1 MDQNRMPLVEALEQ
15 FRKEEPAYFRIP
27 GHRFERGL
35 DDALKADLAAY
46 DLSEAEGLDDLHHA
60 EGVIAE
66 AQDLAAE
73 TWGAK
78 KTFFLVNGTTCGNEA
93 MVLSSV
99 KEGEKII
106 VPRNVHKSVLM
117 GLILSGATPVYVM
130 PEYSTK
136 WQMWGGVTPE
146 TIEQAF
152 AEAPDA
158 KAVLL
163 VSPTY
168 YGLCSDLQSIAEIC
182 HKHNAALLVDEAH
195 GSHLYFSRQLPP
207 GALES
212 GADACAQSIH
222 KTAGSFTQSSF
233 LSLGSDRLDEARVA
247 ANLQMVQSTSPSY
260 LLMASLDAARRG
272 MALHGEERMER
283 ALKLSKKARQEIAG
297 IRGIEVLGTEMEGT
311 CGVWKIDPTRL
322 VFSARALGISGYDLQ
337 VCLYDEYRVSTELA
351 DEENVVCV
359 ITWANSEEDITRL
372 TDALAGIA
380 AESEKTTGE
389 TAFEEKQWLFRS
401 LPKME
406 KTPREAYF
414 AEKEAVLFAEAEGR
428 IAAEMAA
435 PYPPGIPLVCPGE
448 RYSAEVLELMCQ
460 YKADGCEFHGPSD
473 ASLETLYVLKE
484 GDEKK

>member
-1 MDQNRMPLVEALEQ
+1 MDQNRMPLVEALQQ
-15 FRKEEPAYFRIP
+15 FREEAPAYFRIP

-35 DDALKADLAAY
+35 DEALNGASLAAY

-66 AQDLAAE
+66 AQRLAAE
-73 TWGAK
+73 TWKAK

-117 GLILSGATPVYVM
+117 GLILCGATPVYVM

-146 TIEQAF
+146 TIEKAF
-152 AEAPDA
+152 AETPDA

-168 YGLCSDLQSIAEIC
+168 YGLCSDLQAIAEIC
-182 HKHNAALLVDEAH
+182 HCHNAALLVDEAH
-195 GSHLYFSRQLPP
+195 GSHLYFSEQLPL

-233 LSLGSDRLDEARVA
+233 LSLGSGRLDEARVA

-260 LLMASLDAARRG
+260 LLMASLDAARTRDG
-272 MALHGEERMER
+272 AHGKERMER
-283 ALKLSKKARQEIAG
+283 ALELGQRARQELTKIK
-297 IRGIEVLGTEMEGT
+297 GIEVLGTEMEGT

-322 VFSARALGISGYDLQ
+322 GILGKRTWYFRLRSAGASCTRNTALVQSLPTRRT
-337 VCLYDEYRVSTELA
+337 CLRYYLGKQRGRYHTADRCAGRNFGSRERENGGA
-351 DEENVVCV
+351 DEVY
-359 ITWANSEEDITRL
+359 R
-372 TDALAGIA
+372 
-380 AESEKTTGE
+380 K
-389 TAFEEKQWLFRS
+389 
-401 LPKME
+401 
-406 KTPREAYF
+406 
-414 AEKEAVLFAEAEGR
+414 AVAVPQPA
-428 IAAEMAA
+428 
-435 PYPPGIPLVCPGE
+435 
-448 RYSAEVLELMCQ
+448 
-460 YKADGCEFHGPSD
+460 
-473 ASLETLYVLKE
+473 
-484 GDEKK
+484 

>member
-1 MDQNRMPLVEALEQ
+1 MDQNRMPLVEALQQ
-15 FRKEEPAYFRIP
+15 FREEAPAYFRIP

-35 DDALKADLAAY
+35 DETLNGASLAAY

-66 AQDLAAE
+66 AQKLAAE
-73 TWGAK
+73 TWKAK
-78 KTFFLVNGTTCGNEA
+78 KNFFSCQRHNMRQRGDGAFVCERGRKNHCSAKRAQIGADGPDFKRSHT
-93 MVLSSV
+93 
-99 KEGEKII
+99 
-106 VPRNVHKSVLM
+106 
-117 GLILSGATPVYVM
+117 GLCDAGVQH
-130 PEYSTK
+130 E

-146 TIEQAF
+146 TIEKAF
-152 AEAPDA
+152 AETPDA

-168 YGLCSDLQSIAEIC
+168 YGLCSDLQAIAEIC
-182 HKHNAALLVDEAH
+182 HCHNAALLVDEAH
-195 GSHLYFSRQLPP
+195 GSHLYFSEQLPL

-233 LSLGSDRLDEARVA
+233 LSLGSGRLDEARVA

-272 MALHGEERMER
+272 MALHGKERMER
-283 ALKLSKKARQEIAG
+283 ALELGQRARQELAKIK
-297 IRGIEVLGTEMEGT
+297 GIEVLGTEMEGT
-311 CGVWKIDPTRL
+311 CGVWKIDLTRL
-322 VFSARALGISGYDLQ
+322 VFSARELGISGYDLQ
-337 VCLYDEYRVSTELA
+337 VRLYEEYRVSTELA

-372 TDALAGIA
+372 IDALAGISA
-380 AESEKTTGE
+380 AESGKTTGR
-389 TAFEEKQWLFRS
+389 TKFTEKQWLFRS
-401 LPKME
+401 LPEMV

-414 AEKEAVLFAEAEGR
+414 AEKEAVPFAEAEGR

-435 PYPPGIPLVCPGE
+435 PYPPGIPLICPGE
-448 RYSAEVLELMCQ
+448 RYSREMLELMRQ

-473 ASLETLYVLKE
+473 ASLEVLYVLKE
-484 GDEKK
+484 E

>member
-1 MDQNRMPLVEALEQ
+1 MDQNRMPLVEALQQ
-15 FRKEEPAYFRIP
+15 FREEAPAYFRIP

-35 DDALKADLAAY
+35 DETLNGASLAAY

-66 AQDLAAE
+66 AQKLAAE
-73 TWGAK
+73 TWKAK

-99 KEGEKII
+99 KEREKII

-146 TIEQAF
+146 TIEKAF
-152 AEAPDA
+152 AETPDA

-168 YGLCSDLQSIAEIC
+168 YGLCSDLKAIAGIC
-182 HKHNAALLVDEAH
+182 HRHNAALLVDEAH
-195 GSHLYFSRQLPP
+195 GSHLYFSEQLPS

-233 LSLGSDRLDEARVA
+233 LSLGSDRLDETRVA

-272 MALHGEERMER
+272 MALHGRERMGR
-283 ALKLSKKARQEIAG
+283 ALALGRRARQEIAK
-297 IRGIEVLGTEMEGT
+297 IKGIEVLGTEMEGR
-311 CGVWKIDPTRL
+311 CGICNIDPTRL
-322 VFSARALGISGYDLQ
+322 VFSARETGISGYDLQ
-337 VCLYDEYRVSTELA
+337 RRLYDEHRVSTELA

-372 TDALAGIA
+372 IEALREIA
-380 AESEKTTGE
+380 AESEKAGE
-389 TAFEEKQWLFRS
+389 AAKFEEKQWLFS
-401 LPKME
+401 SFPKME

-414 AEKEAVLFAEAEGR
+414 AEKEAVPFAKAQGR

-435 PYPPGIPLVCPGE
+435 PYPPGIPLICPGE
-448 RYSAEVLELMCQ
+448 RYSKEVLELMRAYQ
-460 YKADGCEFHGPSD
+460 SDGCGFHGPSD
-473 ASLETLYVLKE
+473 ASLKTLYVLKE
-484 GDEKK
+484 EK

>member
-1 MDQNRMPLVEALEQ
+1 M
-15 FRKEEPAYFRIP
+15 
-27 GHRFERGL
+27 
-35 DDALKADLAAY
+35 
-46 DLSEAEGLDDLHHA
+46 
-60 EGVIAE
+60 
-66 AQDLAAE
+66 
-73 TWGAK
+73 
-78 KTFFLVNGTTCGNEA
+78 
-93 MVLSSV
+93 LSSV

-117 GLILSGATPVYVM
+117 GLILCGATPVYVM

-146 TIEQAF
+146 TIENAF
-152 AEAPDA
+152 AETPDA

-168 YGLCSDLQSIAEIC
+168 YGLCSDLQAIAEIC
-182 HKHNAALLVDEAH
+182 HCHNAALLVDEAH
-195 GSHLYFSRQLPP
+195 GSHLYFSEQLPL

-233 LSLGSDRLDEARVA
+233 LSLGSGRLDEARVA

-272 MALHGEERMER
+272 MALHGKERMER
-283 ALKLSKKARQEIAG
+283 ALELGQRARQELAKIK
-297 IRGIEVLGTEMEGT
+297 GIEVLGTEMEGT

-322 VFSARALGISGYDLQ
+322 VFSARELGISGYDLQ
-337 VCLYDEYRVSTELA
+337 VRLYEEYRVSTELA

-372 TDALAGIA
+372 IDALAGISA
-380 AESEKTTGE
+380 AESGKTTGR
-389 TAFEEKQWLFRS
+389 TKFTEKQWLFRS
-401 LPKME
+401 LPEMV

-414 AEKEAVLFAEAEGR
+414 AEKEAVPFAEAEGR

-435 PYPPGIPLVCPGE
+435 PYPPGIPLICPGE
-448 RYSAEVLELMCQ
+448 RYSREMLELMRQ

-473 ASLETLYVLKE
+473 ASLEVLYVLKE
-484 GDEKK
+484 E

>member
-1 MDQNRMPLVEALEQ
+1 MDQNRMPLVEALQQ
-15 FRKEEPAYFRIP
+15 FREEAPAYFRIP

-35 DDALKADLAAY
+35 DETLNGASLAAY

-66 AQDLAAE
+66 AQKLAAE
-73 TWGAK
+73 TWKAK

-146 TIEQAF
+146 TIEKAF
-152 AEAPDA
+152 AETPDA

-168 YGLCSDLQSIAEIC
+168 YGLCSDLQAIAEIC
-182 HKHNAALLVDEAH
+182 HCHNAALLVDEAH
-195 GSHLYFSRQLPP
+195 GSHLYFSEQLPL

-233 LSLGSDRLDEARVA
+233 LSLGSGRLDEARVA

-272 MALHGEERMER
+272 MALHGKERMER
-283 ALKLSKKARQEIAG
+283 ALELGQRARQELAKIK
-297 IRGIEVLGTEMEGT
+297 GIEVLGTEMEGT
-311 CGVWKIDPTRL
+311 CGVWKIDLTRL
-322 VFSARALGISGYDLQ
+322 VFSARELGISGYDLQ
-337 VCLYDEYRVSTELA
+337 VRLYEEYRVSTELA
-351 DEENVVCV
+351 DEENVVVRYYLGKQRGRYHTADRCAGRNFGSRERENDGADEV
-359 ITWANSEEDITRL
+359 YRKAVAVPQPAGDGKDTARGIFCGEGSRSVCRSGRANCSRDGSPISAGNPAHLPGRAVQQRNVG
-372 TDALAGIA
+372 TDA
-380 AESEKTTGE
+380 
-389 TAFEEKQWLFRS
+389 
-401 LPKME
+401 P
-406 KTPREAYF
+406 
-414 AEKEAVLFAEAEGR
+414 V
-428 IAAEMAA
+428 
-435 PYPPGIPLVCPGE
+435 
-448 RYSAEVLELMCQ
+448 
-460 YKADGCEFHGPSD
+460 
-473 ASLETLYVLKE
+473 
-484 GDEKK
+484 

>member
-1 MDQNRMPLVEALEQ
+1 MDQNRMPLVEALQQ
-15 FRKEEPAYFRIP
+15 FREEAPAYFRIP

-35 DDALKADLAAY
+35 DEALNGASLAAY

-66 AQDLAAE
+66 AQRLAAE
-73 TWGAK
+73 TWKAK

-117 GLILSGATPVYVM
+117 GLILCGATPVYVM

-146 TIEQAF
+146 TIEKAF
-152 AEAPDA
+152 AETPDA

-168 YGLCSDLQSIAEIC
+168 YGLCSDLQAIAEIC
-182 HKHNAALLVDEAH
+182 HCHNAA
-195 GSHLYFSRQLPP
+195 P
-207 GALES
+207 
-212 GADACAQSIH
+212 
-222 KTAGSFTQSSF
+222 FTQSSF
-233 LSLGSDRLDEARVA
+233 LSLGSGRLDEARVA

-272 MALHGEERMER
+272 MALHGKERMER
-283 ALKLSKKARQEIAG
+283 ALELGQRARQELAKIK
-297 IRGIEVLGTEMEGT
+297 GIEVLGTEMEGT

-322 VFSARALGISGYDLQ
+322 VFSARELGISGYDLQ
-337 VCLYDEYRVSTELA
+337 VRLYEEYRVSTELA

-372 TDALAGIA
+372 IDALAGISA
-380 AESEKTTGE
+380 AESGKTTGR
-389 TAFEEKQWLFRS
+389 TKFTEKQWLFRS
-401 LPKME
+401 LPEMV

-414 AEKEAVLFAEAEGR
+414 AEKEAVPFAEAEGR

-435 PYPPGIPLVCPGE
+435 PYPPGIPLICPGE
-448 RYSAEVLELMCQ
+448 RYSREMLELMRQ

-473 ASLETLYVLKE
+473 ASLEVLYVLKE
-484 GDEKK
+484 E

>member
-1 MDQNRMPLVEALEQ
+1 MDQNRMPLVEALQQ
-15 FRKEEPAYFRIP
+15 FREEAPAYFRIP

-35 DDALKADLAAY
+35 DEALNGASLAAY

-66 AQDLAAE
+66 AQRLAAE
-73 TWGAK
+73 TWKAK

-99 KEGEKII
+99 KEGEKIM

-117 GLILSGATPVYVM
+117 GLILCGATPVYVM

-146 TIEQAF
+146 TIEKAF
-152 AEAPDA
+152 DETPDA

-168 YGLCSDLQSIAEIC
+168 YGLCSDLKAIAKIC
-182 HKHNAALLVDEAH
+182 HRHNAALLVDEAH
-195 GSHLYFSRQLPP
+195 GSHLYFS
-207 GALES
+207 
-212 GADACAQSIH
+212 
-222 KTAGSFTQSSF
+222 KAGSFTQSSF
-233 LSLGSDRLDEARVA
+233 LSLGSDRLDEKKVA
-247 ANLQMVQSTSPSY
+247 ANLQIVQSTSPSY

-272 MALHGEERMER
+272 MALHGRERMER
-283 ALKLSKKARQEIAG
+283 ALALSRRARQELALIK
-297 IRGIEVLGTEMEGT
+297 GIEVLGTEMEGT

-337 VCLYDEYRVSTELA
+337 VRLYDEYRVSTELA

-372 TDALAGIA
+372 IDALAGIA
-380 AESEKTTGE
+380 AADNGKTTGQ
-389 TAFEEKQWLFRS
+389 TKFAEKQWLFRS
-401 LPKME
+401 LPEMV

-414 AEKEAVLFAEAEGR
+414 AEKEAVPFAEAEGR

-435 PYPPGIPLVCPGE
+435 PYPPGIPLICPGE
-448 RYSAEVLELMCQ
+448 RYSKEILELMRQ

-473 ASLETLYVLKE
+473 ASLETLYVLQE
-484 GDEKK
+484 E

>member
-1 MDQNRMPLVEALEQ
+1 MDQNRMPLVEALQQ
-15 FRKEEPAYFRIP
+15 FQEEKPAYFRIP

-35 DDALKADLAAY
+35 DEALNGAALASY

-66 AQDLAAE
+66 AQKLAAE
-73 TWGAK
+73 TWKAK

-93 MVLSSV
+93 MVLSTV

-146 TIEQAF
+146 TIEKAF
-152 AEAPDA
+152 METPDA

-168 YGLCSDLQSIAEIC
+168 YGLCSNLRAIAEIC
-182 HKHNAALLVDEAH
+182 HRHDAALLVDEAH
-195 GSHLYFSRQLPP
+195 GSHLYFSEKLPS

-222 KTAGSFTQSSF
+222 KTAGSFTQSSL
-233 LSLGSDRLDEARVA
+233 LSLGSERLDASRVA

-272 MALHGEERMER
+272 MALQGKERMEC
-283 ALKLSKKARQEIAG
+283 ALALSRTARQEIG
-297 IRGIEVLGTEMEGT
+297 RIEGIEVLGNELEGT
-311 CGVWKIDPTRL
+311 CGVWEFDPTRL
-322 VFSARALGISGYDLQ
+322 VFSARKLGISGYDLQ
-337 VCLYDEYRVSTELA
+337 VRLYEEYRVSTELA

-359 ITWANSEEDITRL
+359 ITWANSEEDIERL
-372 TDALAGIA
+372 IHALAGIA
-380 AESEKTTGE
+380 AAESKKKTGRTK
-389 TAFEEKQWLFRS
+389 FEEKQWLFRS
-401 LPKME
+401 LPRMI

-414 AEKEAVLFAEAEGR
+414 AEKEAIPFAKAEGR
-428 IAAEMAA
+428 TAAEMVV
-435 PYPPGIPLVCPGE
+435 PYPPGIPLICPGE
-448 RYSAEVLELMCQ
+448 QYRKEVLELIRQ
-460 YKADGCEFHGPSD
+460 YLADGCEFHGPTD

-484 GDEKK
+484 E